1 MRRDAAVGP
10 IGKSVGDIGSFPYGL
25 NARVARVAR
34 QTFFLVLFFT
44 EKRTA

>member
-25 NARVARVAR
+25 NARVAG